1 MCYLHRFAPIT
12 ALSSELRRNHK
23 EERGH
28 AIAVAAVAACV
39 LLVSGPAEARVIYTP
54 VTVAIENSVYNL
66 DLNNDGIVDFAI
78 TESNTHQ
85 PSQFPCN
92 IRPYY
97 GIDYFGDLAI
107 QVSAGGGVESFQS
120 GGSQYASALTPGSTI
135 PQGAFSTAT
144 SIERSRL
151 RWIHIV
157 GCFKADMTFGS
168 WTPGTHAFL
177 GLAFRS
183 NLGQVHYGWA
193 RLRVSS
199 CPMNFGCL
207 TATLTGYAYE
217 TIPGKSIKAGQ
228 T

>member
-85 PSQFPCN
+85 PAQF
-92 IRPYY
+92 R
-97 GIDYFGDLAI
+97 
-107 QVSAGGGVESFQS
+107 
-120 GGSQYASALTPGSTI
+120 
-135 PQGAFSTAT
+135 AT
-144 SIERSRL
+144 SVPIMASTTLATSPYKFPPAAALKVSRAAARS
-151 RWIHIV
+151 
-157 GCFKADMTFGS
+157 
-168 WTPGTHAFL
+168 
-177 GLAFRS
+177 
-183 NLGQVHYGWA
+183 
-193 RLRVSS
+193 
-199 CPMNFGCL
+199 
-207 TATLTGYAYE
+207 TL
-217 TIPGKSIKAGQ
+217 Q
-228 T
+228 R